1 MKKTATLTFQ
11 NAENYGAILQAYA
24 LQKVIISFDLNNEI
38 LNYSSEYMGK
48 PYGLSALKRKG
59 LIRYFL
65 GIGYYILRLAR
76 KPKFDRFRIEEM
88 NFSKPLNKNDLKNI
102 ENKYDAFIVG
112 SDQVWND
119 SITNLDSAFF
129 LNFVNSPDKK
139 FSYAASFGF
148 EKIEINVKK
157 QYKYLLKDF
166 SAFNMREESGV
177 KIIKSLLNKYA
188 NLVLDPTL
196 LLTNKQWKSISIPP
210 KKNNKYILVYQLTF
224 SSLLVKTVKKI
235 SNKTGYDIISIPFP
249 MGGFFNSDIN
259 IFSGPKEWIGL
270 FSNAEIIVTDS
281 FHGCCFSI
289 LFNKKFKVCL
299 TDGVTRIYNLL
310 NMFELES
317 CLIKKDTNFKIQDN
331 INWNKVNNLL
341 EFQRN
346 KSINILKRMLK
357 N

>member
-1 MKKTATLTFQ
+1 
-11 NAENYGAILQAYA
+11 
-24 LQKVIISFDLNNEI
+24 
-38 LNYSSEYMGK
+38 
-48 PYGLSALKRKG
+48 
-59 LIRYFL
+59 
-65 GIGYYILRLAR
+65 
-76 KPKFDRFRIEEM
+76 
-88 NFSKPLNKNDLKNI
+88 
-102 ENKYDAFIVG
+102 
-112 SDQVWND
+112 
-119 SITNLDSAFF
+119 
-129 LNFVNSPDKK
+129 
-139 FSYAASFGF
+139 
-148 EKIEINVKK
+148 
-157 QYKYLLKDF
+157 
-166 SAFNMREESGV
+166 
-177 KIIKSLLNKYA
+177 
-188 NLVLDPTL
+188 
-196 LLTNKQWKSISIPP
+196 
-210 KKNNKYILVYQLTF
+210 
-224 SSLLVKTVKKI
+224 
-235 SNKTGYDIISIPFP
+235 